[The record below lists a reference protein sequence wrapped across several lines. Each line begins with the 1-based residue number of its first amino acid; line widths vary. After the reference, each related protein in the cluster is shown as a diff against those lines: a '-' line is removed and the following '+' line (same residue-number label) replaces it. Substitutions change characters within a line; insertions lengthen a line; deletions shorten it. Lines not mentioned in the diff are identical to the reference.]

1 MVRKDKD
8 KKVTTENLEQNQFS
22 KAVESLKK
30 IYKEKILPVEDHYL
44 FESFHS
50 PPLTDADIA
59 AKPSVLLLGQYSVG
73 KTTFIKY
80 ILDRDFPGCHIGP
93 EPTTDGF
100 FAIIGNKEDRIIP
113 GSAAAV
119 STDLPFTALNR
130 FGQAFLN
137 KFQISQVNS
146 PILDNITLID
156 TPGVLSGEKQSIG
169 RAYDYP
175 EVAKWFAER
184 ADLILLLFD
193 AHKLD
198 ISDEFK
204 SVIHMLKGHEDK
216 MRVILNKA
224 DMVNGQ
230 QLMRVYG
237 ALMWSLG
244 KVLNTPE
251 VCRVY
256 IGSFWDEE
264 LRCKDCEILL
274 RAEEED
280 LLNDLR
286 VLPRNAAIRKVN
298 EMVKRAKLAKVHGLI
313 ISQLKKEMPSMFKKD
328 SKQRGLIDN
337 LPEIFRKLQQV
348 HGLAPSDFPD
358 VKEFQEKLKNHNFDK
373 FNKYSNSKMAT
384 LEEVLTVDMPKIMN
398 EFPQGNAKVPEIM
411 KNPFESPEEMNN
423 NEHVFE
429 WDSFEKQTYID
440 KFNTLNTINQLL
452 SGNVAKPILEE
463 SGLDQKVLGKIWV
476 LADVS
481 KDGYLDRDEFCI
493 AMRLCEIA
501 NAGTALPETLPTS
514 MYPPK
519 RRI

>member
-1 MVRKDKD
+1 
-8 KKVTTENLEQNQFS
+8 LEEYYQ
-22 KAVESLKK
+22 
-30 IYKEKILPVEDHYL
+30 

-50 PPLTDADIA
+50 PPLTDADID

-100 FAIIGNKEDRIIP
+100 SAIIGNKEDRIIP
-113 GSAAAV
+113 GSAAAI
-119 STDLPFTALNR
+119 STDLPFTSLNK

-169 RAYDYP
+169 RSYDYP

-204 SVIHMLKGHEDK
+204 SVIHVLKGHEDK

-264 LRCKDCEILL
+264 LKCRDCESLL
-274 RAEEED
+274 KAEEED

-328 SKQRGLIDN
+328 SKQKELIDN
-337 LPEIFRKLQQV
+337 LPELFKKLQQL

-358 VKEFQEKLKNHNFDK
+358 IKDFQEKLRSHSFDK
-373 FNKYSNSKMAT
+373 FNKYSNSRMTAID
-384 LEEVLTVDMPKIMN
+384 EVLSVDMPKIMN
-398 EFPQGNAKVPEIM
+398 DFPQGNAKVPEIM
-411 KNPFESPEEMNN
+411 KNPFETGEEKNKN
-423 NEHVFE
+423 DHIFE
-429 WDSFEKQTYID
+429 WDSFEKSSFINT
-440 KFNTLNTINQLL
+440 FNSLNIVNQLL
-452 SGNVAKPILEE
+452 SGNDAKPILEK
-463 SGLDQKVLGKIWV
+463 SGLEQKVLGKIWV
-476 LADVS
+476 LADIT

-493 AMRLCEIA
+493 AMRLCELA
-501 NAGTALPETLPTS
+501 NSGTALPETLPST

-519 RRI
+519 RKI

>member
-1 MVRKDKD
+1 MG
-8 KKVTTENLEQNQFS
+8 KKNKKAAVTEELEFNQFS
-22 KAVESLKK
+22 KSVESLKK
-30 IYKEKILPVEDHYL
+30 IYKTKILPLEENYL
-44 FESFHS
+44 FEYFHS

-100 FAIIGNKEDRIIP
+100 FAIIGNKEDRLIP

-169 RAYDYP
+169 RSYDYP

-204 SVIHMLKGHEDK
+204 SVIHVLKGHEDK
-216 MRVILNKA
+216 TRVVLNKA

-251 VCRVY
+251 VVRVY

-264 LRCKDCEILL
+264 LKCRDCENLL
-274 RAEEED
+274 KAEEED

-286 VLPRNAAIRKVN
+286 LLPRNAAIRKVN
-298 EMVKRAKLAKVHGLI
+298 EMVKRAKLAKVHGII
-313 ISQLKKEMPSMFKKD
+313 ISYLKKEMPSMIKKE
-328 SKQRGLIDN
+328 SKQKELIDN
-337 LPEIFRKLQQV
+337 LPDIFRKLQQM
-348 HGLAPSDFPD
+348 HGLPPSDFPD
-358 VKEFQEKLKNHNFDK
+358 VKDFQEKLKNHKFDK
-373 FNKYSNSKMAT
+373 FNKYSNSKFAAID
-384 LEEVLTVDMPKIMN
+384 EVLAIDMPKIMN

-411 KNPFESPEEMNN
+411 KNPFHSKEDISKS
-423 NEHVFE
+423 EHIFE
-429 WDSFEKQTYID
+429 WDSFQKSGFID
-440 KFNTLNTINQLL
+440 IFNGLNTVNQQL
-452 SGNVAKPILEE
+452 SGDKAKPILEE
-463 SGLDQKVLGKIWV
+463 SGLEQKVLGKIWV
-476 LADVS
+476 LSDIN

-501 NAGTALPETLPTS
+501 NSGVAIPNTLPST
-514 MYPPK
+514 MHPPK